1 MSNAFFSQVID
12 GTELMYAAVGGM
24 IVEMTPL
31 RSIVPGLPPIVH
43 HALGGILAR
52 PIIDMTRGGELTMP
66 DILSKASAK
75 KAAVAALAGMIANG
89 TLYV

>member
-1 MSNAFFSQVID
+1 MPGVD
-12 GTELMYAAVGGM
+12 TTELMYAAVGGM

-52 PIIDMTRGGELTMP
+52 PVIDMTQGKEFKMP
-66 DILSKASAK
+66 EARMGKNAAIG
-75 KAAVAALAGMIANG
+75 AVAGMVASG
-89 TLYV
+89 RMPMMQG

>member
-1 MSNAFFSQVID
+1 MPCVD
-12 GTELMYAAVGGM
+12 KTELMYAAVGGV

-52 PIIDMTRGGELTMP
+52 PIIDMTQGGELTMP
-66 DILSKASAK
+66 EFTSKASAK
-75 KAAVAALAGMIANG
+75 KAAVASLAGMLANSRMLDG
-89 TLYV
+89 LM

>member
-1 MSNAFFSQVID
+1 MPCVDN
-12 GTELMYAAVGGM
+12 TELMYAAVGGI

-52 PIIDMTRGGELTMP
+52 PIIDMTKGGELTMP
-66 DILSKASAK
+66 EFTSKASAK
-75 KAAVAALAGMIANG
+75 KAAVASLAGMLANSRMLDG
-89 TLYV
+89 LM

>member
-1 MSNAFFSQVID
+1 MPCVD
-12 GTELMYAAVGGM
+12 KTELMYAAVGGV

-52 PIIDMTRGGELTMP
+52 PIIDMTKGGELTMP
-66 DILSKASAK
+66 DITSQASAK
-75 KAAVAALAGMIANG
+75 KAAVAALA
-89 TLYV
+89 TC

>member
-1 MSNAFFSQVID
+1 MSGVD
-12 GTELMYAAVGGM
+12 TTELMYAAAAGM

-52 PIIDMTRGGELTMP
+52 PIIDMTQGGELTMP
-66 DILSKASAK
+66 DITSKGSAK